1 MTLADWNARQGR
13 AHAEYLLDPFAASRI
28 ETLAQLRAWVQGGR
42 IDREEYRA
50 AVREVR
56 AW

>member
-1 MTLADWNARQGR
+1 MTLAEWTAANQRARDER
-13 AHAEYLLDPFAASRI
+13 DLDPFAASRI

-50 AVREVR
+50 AVREVA